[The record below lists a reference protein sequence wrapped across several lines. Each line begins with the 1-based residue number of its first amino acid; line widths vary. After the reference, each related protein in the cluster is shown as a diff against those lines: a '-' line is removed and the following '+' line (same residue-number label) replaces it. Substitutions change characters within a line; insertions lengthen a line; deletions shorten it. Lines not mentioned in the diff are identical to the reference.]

1 MKVKEFSNY
10 RAPKRR
16 PWIPVLVVLLLIAGA
31 VWFARRPSRVAAP
44 QEVEGEVIA
53 ASEDGVDTT
62 SGRTRRLSRQN
73 QEPSRDVTAEANVLS
88 EDVSKLLEEAA
99 ALREEDRLQAARELY
114 QQALRLAADDATR
127 RKVEDQLGQVH
138 IDLIFSPRPMPEK
151 QEHLIQSGDQ
161 LRLLARR
168 FGTTVDLIQ
177 KGNNISNPNRIRI
190 GDRLLIFSGDFEMVA
205 NKTRRDMVV
214 YLDGEFFKRY
224 RVGTGEFGK
233 TPVGTFVVRD
243 KISEPSWWPPDG
255 REVPFGHPD
264 NVLGTRWLSIEAT
277 GDTPRVRG
285 YGIHGTWE
293 PDSIGQEE
301 SAGCI
306 RMLNEEVEELYIYI
320 PSGTPV
326 RIEE

>member
-16 PWIPVLVVLLLIAGA
+16 PWIPVLVFLLVVVAF
-31 VWFARRPSRVAAP
+31 VWFVRRPRRETVS
-44 QEVEGEVIA
+44 EVIA
-53 ASEDGVDTT
+53 VPVAATQAGEVVPRMD
-62 SGRTRRLSRQN
+62 RPQRRQPPVAV
-73 QEPSRDVTAEANVLS
+73 PSVPVALPG
-88 EDVSKLLEEAA
+88 DVS
-99 ALREEDRLQAARELY
+99 ALMQQAEQHRQADQLQAARELY
-114 QQALRLAADDATR
+114 QRALGLATDASVR
-127 RKVEDQLGQVH
+127 AEIEKPLGEIH
-138 IDLIFSPRPMPEK
+138 IALLFSQRPMPEK
-151 QEHLIQSGDQ
+151 EAYVIQRGDQ
-161 LRLLARR
+161 LRLIARR

-177 KGNNISNPNRIRI
+177 QGNAITNPDRIRL
-190 GDRLLIFSGDFEMVA
+190 GDRLRVFRGAFEVVA

-214 YLDGEFFKRY
+214 YLNGAFFKRY

-243 KISEPSWWPPDG
+243 KIVDPSWWPPDG

-277 GDTPRVRG
+277 GETPRVRG

-293 PDSIGQEE
+293 PESIGHEE

-306 RMLNEEVEELYIYI
+306 RMLNEEVEEFFLYI